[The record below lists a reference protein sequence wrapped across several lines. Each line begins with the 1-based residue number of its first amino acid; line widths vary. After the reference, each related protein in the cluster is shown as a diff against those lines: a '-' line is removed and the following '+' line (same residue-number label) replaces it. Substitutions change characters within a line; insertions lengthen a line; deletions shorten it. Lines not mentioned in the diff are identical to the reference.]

1 MPKSNKELA
10 LQLLEQMLEV
20 SAELDAR
27 SSSQNPD
34 QPDGS
39 GWMTFHLKKLQELI
53 QQDD

>member
-20 SAELDAR
+20 SASLDAH
-27 SSSQNPD
+27 SSSKNPD

-39 GWMTFHLKKLQELI
+39 GWMTFHLNKLKELI
-53 QQDD
+53 ENDD